1 MTEAEPLSQPRI
13 APPVPSGAEVW
24 FFQRKQD
31 LRFSEGFTSAPKVG
45 LDIGDTRNWR
55 RRDGR

>member
-13 APPVPSGAEVW
+13 APPVPLGAEVW
-24 FFQRKQD
+24 TFQRKQD
-31 LRFSEGFTSAPKVG
+31 PRFSGRLSSAPEVG

-55 RRDGR
+55 RRDGE